1 MNEYDE
7 PWFITVGIFM
17 PLGQLKNKQIHVDI
31 YAALYLKLLWQSMWI
46 WGILLQYEYQFKIIQ
61 SLQLTTAFLL
71 GCD

>member
-17 PLGQLKNKQIHVDI
+17 PLALLKNKQIHVDI